1 MNKLGERI
9 GEIHSLGRQV
19 VGIGSIH
26 EKGTRYTLKGRANVK
41 FCLKFE
47 TLKDLQGYLE
57 ERNIL
62 TTP

>member
-1 MNKLGERI
+1 
-9 GEIHSLGRQV
+9 

-26 EKGTRYTLKGRANVK
+26 ELGTRYTLKGRVNVK

-47 TLKDLQGYLE
+47 TLRELQEFLTA
-57 ERNIL
+57 RNIF

>member
-1 MNKLGERI
+1 NSNGDPVGEL
-9 GEIHSLGRQV
+9 HSKGRFV

-26 EKGTRYTLKGRANVK
+26 KLGTRYTLKGRANVK

-47 TLKDLQGYLE
+47 TLRELQEFLT
-57 ERNIL
+57 ERNVF